1 MSLVNGSL
9 CPQASRDPP
18 RPRYR
23 PVRQRS
29 ANISRRCYFVSKKDY
44 FSDFCR
50 SSKIELLFQRVTM
63 DFDQN
68 SFAFPRLSSTLLIK
82 AVWRD
87 IAMLSNDLSP
97 SRRSVL
103 RGSAVGGVALATTAF
118 EALDVAPAVAEE
130 TPRSG
135 AIGYTS
141 FIHPKAYV
149 GTAFFAIGAQSLI
162 EGQVQLQG
170 ASARLGNSS
179 DLQDNCRLQN
189 FGNFPGD
196 LVIGDG
202 SFTAH
207 NVTFIGRVV
216 VGDAVGT
223 VISAVVQNA
232 IIGDA
237 SIVGFTAQIL
247 GTNPFAPIRIPDA
260 HLVLFGAR
268 IKSQA
273 DVAANTIPIP
283 AAFSLFASDVNSENV
298 LLARAYNLLYRAAGR
313 FTPFSSGPTDPGNP
327 GGKLSRPR
335 HRLRQVHGRAAD
347 AGSAR
352 HRRHP
357 GAPSLA
363 QRSGLPSLSAFD
375 TARDAQHT
383 RARQGWRRR
392 SSL

>member
-1 MSLVNGSL
+1 MSKTKERN
-9 CPQASRDPP
+9 
-18 RPRYR
+18 
-23 PVRQRS
+23 
-29 ANISRRCYFVSKKDY
+29 F
-44 FSDFCR
+44 
-50 SSKIELLFQRVTM
+50 
-63 DFDQN
+63 
-68 SFAFPRLSSTLLIK
+68 
-82 AVWRD
+82 
-87 IAMLSNDLSP
+87 SP

-103 RGSAVGGVALATTAF
+103 QGSAVGGAALATTA
-118 EALDVAPAVAEE
+118 LDAFTAATPAVAAD

-135 AIGYTS
+135 AVGYTS
-141 FIHPKAYV
+141 FIHPTAQV
-149 GTAFFAIGAQSLI
+149 GTAFFSIGAQSLI
-162 EGQVQLQG
+162 EGQVKLQG
-170 ASARLGNSS
+170 ASTRLGNAS
-179 DLQDNCRLQN
+179 DLQDNSRLLN

-283 AAFSLFASDVNSENV
+283 AAFSLFASDVDSENV

-313 FTPFSSGPTDPGNP
+313 FTPFSSGPNDPGNP
-327 GGKLSRPR
+327 GANFPNLATAFGKFTVGPPTLDRRGTGVIPARQASLNDLGYQVFQPLAPPVTLNTAAPDKGGVDAPPSTAPRP
-335 HRLRQVHGRAAD
+335 GPGSSWRAWPRPISSTPRRCWWA
-347 AGSAR
+347 AFSWRPACASAR
-352 HRRHP
+352 
-357 GAPSLA
+357 APISMA
-363 QRSGLPSLSAFD
+363 A
-375 TARDAQHT
+375 T
-383 RARQGWRRR
+383 RRR
-392 SSL
+392 SRSVPGR